1 MPIPTPQSFARLAL
15 TTEEPGVKLMK
26 EALNHSL
33 GPVVRTPVSAN
44 PGLNF
49 NQGFFFLSSKELSRM
64 VFYIFLQYPII
75 KL

>member
-1 MPIPTPQSFARLAL
+1 MSLFTFKTPSTLVISNTFKIILKHQ
-15 TTEEPGVKLMK
+15 
-26 EALNHSL
+26 
-33 GPVVRTPVSAN
+33 GPVVRTQVSAN

-64 VFYIFLQYPII
+64 IFYIFLEYPII

>member
-1 MPIPTPQSFARLAL
+1 MTLLFQVMLDVAL
-15 TTEEPGVKLMK
+15 Q
-26 EALNHSL
+26 

-49 NQGFFFLSSKELSRM
+49 NQGFFFFSSKAISQM
-64 VFYIFLQYPII
+64 IFYIVLEYPII